1 MHRPFPFRPRP
12 SAGSVLIF
20 ALTAFLLGCTSSG
33 KLENEGNLAA
43 LYQPDGSALD
53 PRIQLRHV
61 SDSSLRIDL
70 EIDREQLLYMKGS
83 TDKKFKS
90 HLDLTYRLL
99 GPQRAILDSGRA
111 VLRDQK
117 DADESGILRA
127 SIMLKGI
134 SGLEK
139 AQLEIRYDDVNRK
152 SGSSY
157 LRTVT
162 FSDPLSRSFFEKRSL
177 DGRSS
182 SSSWLK
188 DKAPFTVHYLPKD
201 TMLFVRVYTRDFPI
215 AIPPYARMK
224 DESFDFTPDSLFTV
238 RSGDTLTLT
247 QEGIYHFQVDTSQN
261 DGFTLFRY
269 PSGFPKVISHSAM
282 AHPLRYIS
290 TQKEYEELAQH
301 EKAADFQ
308 KAVDSFWLKA
318 AGSIERGQELVAGYY
333 GRVQLANERFS
344 SYVEGWKTDRGIIY
358 TIYGPPSEVYRN
370 DKGETWVYGSSSSML
385 SYTFN
390 FIHVSNPF
398 TDNDYALNRLSEY
411 RYGWGKAVSGWRNG
425 KVYGIKDIQREQ
437 NARDAQL
444 RRQRVAPTVWY

>member
-1 MHRPFPFRPRP
+1 MYRPFPFRIWP
-12 SAGSVLIF
+12 SAPSVLVF
-20 ALTAFLLGCTSSG
+20 ALTACLLGCTSSG

-43 LYQPDGSALD
+43 LYQLDGSALD
-53 PRIQLRHV
+53 PRIQLRYV
-61 SDSSLRIDL
+61 SDSCVRIDL

-83 TDKKFKS
+83 TDVKFQS
-90 HLDLTYRLL
+90 QLDLTYRLL

-117 DADESGILRA
+117 NAEESGTLRA
-127 SIMLKGI
+127 SLTLKGF
-134 SGLEK
+134 SGLQK
-139 AQLEIRYDDVNRK
+139 AQLEMKYDDVNRK

-157 LRTVT
+157 LKTISFT
-162 FSDPLSRSFFEKRSL
+162 NPSSRSFFERRSL

-182 SSSWLK
+182 TSSWLN
-188 DKAPFTVHYLPKD
+188 DQGPFTVHYLPRD
-201 TMLFVRVYTRDFPI
+201 TLLYVRAYTRNFPI

-224 DESFDFTPDSLFTV
+224 DESFDFTPDSLFAV
-238 RSGDTLTLT
+238 RSGDTLTLA

-261 DGFTLFRY
+261 DGFTLFRFS
-269 PSGFPKVISHSAM
+269 SGFPKVVSHSAM

-290 TQKEYEELAQH
+290 TQKEYKELAQH

-318 AGSIERGQELVAGYY
+318 AGSIERGQELVAGFY

-344 SYVEGWKTDRGIIY
+344 SYLEGWKTDRGIIY

-370 DKGETWVYGSSSSML
+370 DKGETWVYGSSSSVL

-425 KVYGIKDIQREQ
+425 RVYGIKDIQREQ